1 MKHLWLILFTSFS
14 LAWGQDLTLKKN
26 SKTATITHNQPI
38 EIISKDNDVLKG
50 RYQKIENN
58 SIILESSIIA
68 IDQVKEIRFQPSR
81 LNSAL
86 KGFVKGGLTCAGLT
100 LAATVVIAGVSSSD
114 LDGEAMLFAMVTTP
128 FAALIGGVLNA
139 ISHSIDA
146 VELLYKIDQDNWKIV
161 TDIVSPTR
169 KKR

>member
-1 MKHLWLILFTSFS
+1 MKHLWLALFTSIS
-14 LAWGQDLTLKKN
+14 LAWAQDLNLKKN
-26 SKTATITHNQPI
+26 NKTATITHNQFI

-50 RYQKIENN
+50 RFLKIENN
-58 SIILESSIIA
+58 SIILESRIIA
-68 IDQVKEIRFQPSR
+68 IDQVKEIKFQPSR

-100 LAATVVIAGVSSSD
+100 LASIPVIGVVNSVP

-139 ISHSIDA
+139 IRHSKKT
-146 VELLYKIDQDNWKIV
+146 VEVSYKMDRDNWRIV